1 MLNVDKLK
9 RGIVIDH
16 IDAGKGIE
24 IYKELHL
31 NEIDMPVVLMKG
43 INSVKMGKKD
53 LIKIET
59 DLPLDLD
66 LLGLINPNA
75 TVNIVKDGKLLKK
88 IHLQLPEKVE
98 GFLKCKNPSCITNYE
113 DVGDITFHLVDKE
126 KKIYRC
132 EYCDSYTTFSE

>member
-16 IDAGKGIE
+16 IDAGKGLD

-31 NEIDMPVVLMKG
+31 NDIEMPVVLMKG

-59 DLPLDLD
+59 DIPIDLD

-75 TVNIVKDGKLLKK
+75 TVNFVKDGKLQKK
-88 IHLQLPEKVE
+88 VHLQLPEKVK
-98 GFLKCKNPSCITNYE
+98 GFLKCKNPSCITNFE
-113 DVGDITFHLVDKE
+113 DVDDITFYLVDKD
-126 KKIYRC
+126 KKTYRC
-132 EYCDSYTTFSE
+132 EYCDSYTTFDE